1 MEDSTDPLKHPQT
14 TQPPSKVSI
23 STNPSS
29 MVPAKQSMGGDKFR
43 LDSMFT
49 NVRNVGNM
57 VVTET
62 REIHQESRDKPQE
75 HALIRV

>member
-1 MEDSTDPLKHPQT
+1 
-14 TQPPSKVSI
+14 
-23 STNPSS
+23 